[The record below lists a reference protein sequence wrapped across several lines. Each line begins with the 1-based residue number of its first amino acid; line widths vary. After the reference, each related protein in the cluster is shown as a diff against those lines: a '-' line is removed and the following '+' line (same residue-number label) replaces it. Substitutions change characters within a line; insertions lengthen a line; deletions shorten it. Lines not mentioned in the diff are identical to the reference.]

1 MMRKNKNV
9 WILCGALLLSGC
21 EGERAD
27 LPVEETPTGEM
38 IEVSIIPSGIEL
50 FGTDTSADADNTPHA
65 GRSITRATPWSGEP
79 KNRIHLVQDFDEE
92 RMLETII
99 EEVPQAEAS
108 TRAIPLVNATLR
120 VVACNSKGE
129 KVDECV
135 YEVFR
140 GVATPKDENKTTLR
154 LTVDNEPYTFHCYS
168 PAYEVDADMN
178 VVMPKP
184 GENFIY
190 AQTSVTATP
199 ATKEVKIPTLKR
211 MMSMLSLASITTL
224 KDFDTIESNPTLDS
238 LEVTLT
244 GAFGTSATLRLGNG
258 NEALTTIATPD
269 TKITL
274 ATGGFGICYLYP
286 GVNAGKIELASK
298 VTVSGKEYI
307 MKPITSTD
315 DFILVA
321 GKSYSISLT
330 VSYKNYIESRALGL
344 KVAKGYL
351 YVKDGYPFMYT
362 NQGSLEKVNFEFG
375 VTPLTA
381 DLFHTGMFSYDP
393 CQKALKGSWRLPN
406 ENDINKFNDIKNRV
420 FGEYKTPTGQVEKG
434 WYWGTKSKKEAEEN
448 QDNFVF
454 LRLCD
459 TYYNEDSQEA
469 HGEYGAILS
478 SATPYP
484 SHLYEQITRPD
495 LSITIFVGPRF
506 AKTLSFYEGDVC
518 ITKDRILLWPQDLD
532 SLDFG
537 YQGVYVTQYLPIR
550 CVSDLN

>member
-1 MMRKNKNV
+1 MKRKNRNV

-27 LPVEETPTGEM
+27 LPVEETPSGEM

-50 FGTDTSADADNTPHA
+50 FGTDMSADADTPHA
-65 GRSITRATPWSGEP
+65 GRSNTRATPWSGEP

-108 TRAIPLVNATLR
+108 TRAGLLLNATLR

-135 YEVFR
+135 YDVWR

-154 LTVDNEPYTFHCYS
+154 LTVDNKPYTFHCYS
-168 PAYEVDADMN
+168 PAYEVDENMS
-178 VVMPKP
+178 VVMPEP

-190 AQTSVTATP
+190 AQTSVTATL

-211 MMSMLSLASITTL
+211 MMSRLTSSLRL
-224 KDFDTIESNPTLDS
+224 KDFNTIESNPTLDS
-238 LEVTLT
+238 WEFTLT

-258 NEALTTIATPD
+258 NEALTTTTAPN

-274 ATGGFGICYLYP
+274 TNRSSTLYVYP
-286 GVNAGKIELASK
+286 GVNAGKIELASR
-298 VTVSGKEYI
+298 VTVAGKEYI
-307 MKPITSTD
+307 MKPTTSTD
-315 DFILVA
+315 DFILDA
-321 GKSYSISLT
+321 GKTYSISLT
-330 VSYKNYIESRALGL
+330 VSYKNYIESPTLGL
-344 KVAKGYL
+344 RVAKGYL
-351 YVKDGYPFMYT
+351 YVKDEYPFIYT
-362 NQGSLEKVNFEFG
+362 NQGSLDKVNFEFG

-381 DLFHTGMFSYDP
+381 DLFQTGMFSYDL
-393 CQKALKGSWRLPN
+393 CQKTLKGSWRLPN

-434 WYWGTKSKKEAEEN
+434 WYWGTTSKQEAEEN

-459 TYYNEDSQEA
+459 TYYSENSHEA

-484 SHLYEQITRPD
+484 DHLYEQIARPD
-495 LSITIFVGPRF
+495 YSITIFVGPRF

-518 ITKDRILLWPQDLD
+518 ITKDRILLWPQDLE